1 MRSMCRGLRKQP
13 PPFELSPWQASF
25 RLHFRETHRRGDRN
39 ATAGVPKLSRVHL
52 FWSTRIICCF
62 FALFPFSG
70 VSLSP
75 VIIYLPTSRSF
86 TRKCSWVLQIKK
98 KKKAAVFLFLASCE
112 SDPISSGIQI
122 AAAAKSTNKRRE
134 KGEKKKRKTKRNSN
148 AKVTVANTKKR
159 SEESFLSPALEPLI
173 CFLLSSL

>member
-98 KKKAAVFLFLASCE
+98 KKKGGCFSLSGELRERPNFVGNP
-112 SDPISSGIQI
+112 DSSSSKKHQQ
-122 AAAAKSTNKRRE
+122 KTRE
-134 KGEKKKRKTKRNSN
+134 RGKKKKEKQKETPMRRSPSPTQRKGRKNLFYLRHW
-148 AKVTVANTKKR
+148 
-159 SEESFLSPALEPLI
+159 
-173 CFLLSSL
+173 SL